1 MSPAAQD
8 IIQRLDGT
16 RQKWWLFT
24 LLSTAV
30 LATCIS
36 FGVLLVFMLADALF
50 KFTQGPLA
58 VMFGVWFVVTAGL
71 LALVGRRLARSQRSL
86 EATARRVEVEYPELG
101 SDLINLVQFASD
113 AKNGDPAFC
122 EAAVRQAAQRVG
134 RFHFDQAATK
144 ESRLARFFY
153 CMQTPRDAVES
164 CGLLGSLIL
173 LAIACQMLIPSWGSA
188 ANRLLKPWSFVP
200 SVGSVQIVSVT
211 PGNTEVLVGSSV
223 EVAAEIK
230 NPEGADYEA
239 TLYVTPDGEAENV
252 VKMGSDENYT
262 HYKAALPS
270 LVKPVR
276 YRLEIGDS
284 QTEVYFVKIRE
295 KPTIAEV
302 EVTLNYPPYLGRPPE
317 TMVQKDA
324 DLEAPQYTVAELR
337 IRPSAPVAN
346 GYVQMEGQRFAGR
359 VDDGG
364 RLLVVKLPMLKDS
377 AYQIHMANDAGHS
390 DPNPRVNRIHVLP
403 DKPPTIEILKPGRQE
418 SASPGAGVPVMIRA
432 NDDHAVGRVWLEM
445 KIKDADAEGSGEA
458 KPAKGEEGK
467 PAAAKADG
475 AKTGGADAKTED
487 KKADDKKARNETPA
501 KTIQQWTKFEGNTT
515 VVLNH
520 RLDLSPEAVKAGQ
533 SVLIRAVAADKRD
546 FADWGVNLGPQET
559 ASGWHVIKVVS
570 ADAKAQAAV
579 EQAENLRGAIWKILE
594 KQIRAR
600 MVAASIKQKKEL
612 APRTAS
618 ATDVRTQQVEIQKTT
633 MDLVASIKDTD
644 REDRAVIKRVLN
656 QLAFGEMLQSV
667 QSCDELVKQKTV
679 EGFDG
684 PLPKL
689 LASQDK
695 IVEVLRKMLDVTRQA
710 QHEALAEMKKRPGGD
725 LPDDTKKK
733 LEEMRKKLDE
743 FLKQQKKIIEASE
756 NLAKKPTE
764 DFTEQEEQLLKTLAA
779 NEDDWSKFM
788 KELQTDLS
796 KLPEQDFSNPTM
808 AKELNEIQTELKMAE
823 DALLKK
829 SADIAVPLEQLGYER
844 AEEITTNLEKWLP
857 DTPDREKWSQEEALS
872 DADKEA
878 PAAELPG
885 ELEDLIGDLMEDE
898 EDLFDEMEDVTSS
911 AMDSLDKGAGWDVA
925 DGPISNM
932 SAKGATGNRLPNTNE
947 IGGRAGEG
955 RQAKSSGEFVGDEAV
970 GKGGRKTPSR
980 LTNDP
985 VMKGQIKDHSKDSGG
1000 GATGGGK
1007 ESGQGGEGLEGPGRN
1022 APGKR
1027 DLNRLAGKQA
1037 ALRNKAEGADV
1048 QLQVGSYH
1056 HQDMKK
1062 MIDMMA
1068 QIEADLKAGNYR
1080 NVLRQKQVLLEKG
1093 RNVKQYLEGE
1103 FQVKKDT
1110 TANLPT
1116 DIQKEILGGMQ
1127 DPSPAGWEELNR
1139 QYFERLSTA
1148 GAGAAAAPDAAPAK
1162 AK

>member
-1 MSPAAQD
+1 MSPAAQE
-8 IIQRLDGT
+8 ILERLDGT

-24 LLSTAV
+24 LFSTAV
-30 LATCIS
+30 LAACLS
-36 FGVLLVFMLADALF
+36 FGVLLVFMLADALL
-50 KFTQGPLA
+50 KFSQGPLA
-58 VMFGVWFVVTAGL
+58 VMFGLWLVVTAGL
-71 LALVGRRLARSQRSL
+71 LVLVGRRLARSERTL

-101 SDLINLVQFASD
+101 SDLINLVQLAGD
-113 AKNGDPAFC
+113 DKNGDPAFC
-122 EAAVRQAAQRVG
+122 DAAVRQAVQKVG
-134 RFHFDQAATK
+134 QVHFDRAATR
-144 ESRLARFFY
+144 ESRFARFLY
-153 CMQTPRDAVES
+153 CMQTPRDAVEACS
-164 CGLLGSLIL
+164 LLGVLVF
-173 LAIACQMLIPSWGSA
+173 LAVLGHMMIPSWGSA

-200 SVGSVQIVSVT
+200 SVGSVKIVSIT

-223 EVAAEIK
+223 EVTAEIK
-230 NPEGADYEA
+230 NPEKAPYEA
-239 TLYVTPDGEAENV
+239 TLYVTPDGETESP
-252 VKMGSDENYT
+252 VKMGTDETYARF
-262 HYKAALPS
+262 KAIVPS
-270 LVKPVR
+270 IVKPVK

-284 QTEVYFVKIRE
+284 QTEAYYVKIRE

-324 DLEAPQYTVAELR
+324 DLEAPQYTVAELK
-337 IRPSAPVAN
+337 IRPSAPVVA
-346 GYVQMEGQRFAGR
+346 GYVQMEGQQFAGR
-359 VDDGG
+359 VADGG
-364 RLLVVKLPMLKDS
+364 KLLVVKLPMLKDS
-377 AYQIHMANDAGHS
+377 TYQICMANNAGHS
-390 DPNPRVNRIHVLP
+390 DPDPRVNRIHVLP
-403 DKPPTIEILKPGRQE
+403 DKAPTVDLLKPGRQE
-418 SASPGAGVPVMIRA
+418 SASPGAGAAVMIRA
-432 NDDHAVGRVWLEM
+432 NDDHGVGRVWLEM
-445 KIKDADAEGSGEA
+445 KIKSTEAE
-458 KPAKGEEGK
+458 GEEGK
-467 PAAAKADG
+467 PAADVTKEG
-475 AKTGGADAKTED
+475 EKNGGKETEN
-487 KKADDKKARNETPA
+487 KKPA
-501 KTIQQWTKFEGNTT
+501 EESPAVKVQEWTKFEGTTT
-515 VVLNH
+515 VLLNH
-520 RLDLSPEAVKAGQ
+520 RLELSPDKVKPGQ
-533 SVLIRAVAADKRD
+533 SVLLRAVAADKRD
-546 FADWGVNLGPQET
+546 FSDWGLNLRPQESP
-559 ASGWHVIKVVS
+559 SGWHVIKIVS

-579 EQAENLRGAIWKILE
+579 AEAENLRGAIWKILE

-600 MVAASIKQKKEL
+600 MVAASIKQKTEL
-612 APRTAS
+612 AQRTAAS
-618 ATDVRTQQVEIQKTT
+618 GEVRTQQVGIQKTT
-633 MDLVASIKDTD
+633 TDLVASIHDTD

-656 QLAFGEMLQSV
+656 QLAFGEMLRSV
-667 QSCDELVKQKTV
+667 QSCDELVKQKTAQ
-679 EGFDG
+679 GFDG
-684 PLPKL
+684 PLPGL

-695 IVEVLRKMLDVTRQA
+695 IIEVLRKMLDVTRQA

-733 LEEMRKKLDE
+733 LEEMRKKLEE
-743 FLKQQKKIIEASE
+743 FLKQQKKVIEASE
-756 NLAKKPTE
+756 NLSKKPTE

-779 NEDDWSKFM
+779 AEDDWSKFM
-788 KELQTDLS
+788 KEMQTDLS
-796 KLPEQDFSNPTM
+796 KLPEQDFSNATM

-857 DTPDREKWSQEEALS
+857 DTPDREKWSQEESLS

-911 AMDSLDKGAGWDVA
+911 AMDSIDKGAGWDVS

-985 VMKGQIKDHSKDSGG
+985 VMKGQIKDHSKESAG

-1007 ESGQGGEGLEGPGRN
+1007 ESGQGGEGLEGPGKN

-1062 MIDMMA
+1062 MLDMMA
-1068 QIEADLKAGNYR
+1068 QIEADLKAGNYQ
-1080 NVLRQKQVLLEKG
+1080 NVLRQKQILLEKG

-1103 FQVKKDT
+1103 FQVKKDA

-1127 DPSPAGWEELNR
+1127 DPSPPGWDELNR
-1139 QYFERLSTA
+1139 QYFERLSAAGGETA
-1148 GAGAAAAPDAAPAK
+1148 PAPEAAPAK
-1162 AK
+1162 GK